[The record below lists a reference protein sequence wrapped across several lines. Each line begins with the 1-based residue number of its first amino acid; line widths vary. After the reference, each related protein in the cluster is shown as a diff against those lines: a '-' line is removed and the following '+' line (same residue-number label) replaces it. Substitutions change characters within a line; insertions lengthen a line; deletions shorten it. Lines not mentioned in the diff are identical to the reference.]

1 MAEEAYSLVSVPRKS
16 NNAGRATGK
25 KGYIVLFR
33 WDDVATFTKDAKGV
47 KVTAFAFAEG
57 KKPIAVYATQS
68 TINIYDTAEGDPDA
82 RGFIQH
88 VDFEHPGS
96 EVEFKE
102 FLNNN
107 VNENLGAIVI
117 NCAGD
122 ECKIAGTPCTPL
134 SFSTAEGQDNNEAN
148 KTTINLASALRG
160 DTLGVISKALIP
172 KTDNDEINTILGL
185 TGTGQESSQGGGV

>member
-1 MAEEAYSLVSVPRKS
+1 MADEYAFISVPRKS

-47 KVTAFAFAEG
+47 RVTAFSFAES
-57 KKPIAVYATQS
+57 KKPIAVYTTQS

-82 RGFIQH
+82 RGFIHH

-117 NCAGD
+117 NCAGED
-122 ECKIAGTPCTPL
+122 CKIAGTPCTPL
-134 SFSTAEGQDNNEAN
+134 SISTAEGQDNNEAN
-148 KTTINLASALRG
+148 KTTINMASTLRG
-160 DTLGVISKALIP
+160 DTLGVIAKSLIP
-172 KTDNDEINTILGL
+172 VTDDDDINTILGL
-185 TGTGQESSQGGGV
+185 TGTGSSQGGGV

>member
-1 MAEEAYSLVSVPRKS
+1 MSGEYAFISVPRKS

-25 KGYIVLFR
+25 KNYIYLFR
-33 WDDVATFTKDAKGV
+33 WDDVKTFTKDEKGV
-47 KVTAFAFAEG
+47 RVTAFALQAD
-57 KKPIAVYATQS
+57 KKPIGVYATQS

-82 RGFIQH
+82 RGFIHH

-117 NCAGD
+117 NCAGED
-122 ECKIAGTPCTPL
+122 CKIAGTPCTPL
-134 SFSTAEGQDNNEAN
+134 SISTAEGQDNNEAN
-148 KTTINLASALRG
+148 KTTINLASTLRG
-160 DTLGVISKALIP
+160 DTLGVIAKSLIP
-172 KTDNDEINTILGL
+172 LTDDDTINTVLAL
-185 TGTGQESSQGGGV
+185 TGAESSQGGGV

>member
-1 MAEEAYSLVSVPRKS
+1 MAGKYAFISVPRKS

-25 KGYIVLFR
+25 KNYIYLFR
-33 WDDVATFTKDAKGV
+33 WEDVKTFTKDEKGV
-47 KVTAFAFAEG
+47 RVTAFALQAE
-57 KKPIAVYATQS
+57 KKPIGVYATQS

-82 RGFIQH
+82 RGFIHH

-117 NCAGD
+117 NCAGED
-122 ECKIAGTPCTPL
+122 CKIAGTPCTPL
-134 SFSTAEGQDNNEAN
+134 SISTAEGQDNNEAN
-148 KTTINLASALRG
+148 KTTINLASSLRG
-160 DTLGVISKALIP
+160 DTLGVIAKSLIP
-172 KTDNDEINTILGL
+172 LTDDETINTVLAL
-185 TGTGQESSQGGGV
+185 TGAESSQGGGL

>member
-1 MAEEAYSLVSVPRKS
+1 MAGEYAFISVPRKS

-25 KGYIVLFR
+25 KNYIYLFR
-33 WDDVATFTKDAKGV
+33 WEDVKTFTKDEKGV
-47 KVTAFAFAEG
+47 RVTAFALKAE
-57 KKPIAVYATQS
+57 KKPIGVYATQS

-82 RGFIQH
+82 RGFIHH

-117 NCAGD
+117 NCAGED
-122 ECKIAGTPCTPL
+122 CKIAGTPCTPL
-134 SFSTAEGQDNNEAN
+134 SISTAEGQDNNEAN
-148 KTTINLASALRG
+148 KTTINLASTLRG
-160 DTLGVISKALIP
+160 DTLGVIAKSLIP
-172 KTDNDEINTILGL
+172 LTDDDTINTVLAL
-185 TGTGQESSQGGGV
+185 TGAESSQGGGV

>member
-1 MAEEAYSLVSVPRKS
+1 MAGEYAFISVPRKS

-25 KGYIVLFR
+25 KNYIYLFR
-33 WDDVATFTKDAKGV
+33 WDDVKTFTKDEKGV
-47 KVTAFAFAEG
+47 RVTAFAFQAE
-57 KKPIAVYATQS
+57 KKPIGVYATQS

-82 RGFIQH
+82 RGFIHH

-117 NCAGD
+117 NCAGED
-122 ECKIAGTPCTPL
+122 CKIAGTPCTPL
-134 SFSTAEGQDNNEAN
+134 SISTAQGQDNNEAN
-148 KTTINLASALRG
+148 KTTINLASSLRG
-160 DTLGVISKALIP
+160 DTLGVIAKSLIP
-172 KTDNDEINTILGL
+172 LTDDDTINTVLAL
-185 TGTGQESSQGGGV
+185 TGAESSQGGGV

>member
-1 MAEEAYSLVSVPRKS
+1 MADEYAFISVPRKS

-47 KVTAFAFAEG
+47 RVTAFSFAES
-57 KKPIAVYATQS
+57 KKPIAVYTTQS

-82 RGFIQH
+82 RGFIHH

-117 NCAGD
+117 NCAGED
-122 ECKIAGTPCTPL
+122 CKIAGTPCTPL
-134 SFSTAEGQDNNEAN
+134 SISTAEGQDNNEAN
-148 KTTINLASALRG
+148 KTTIKLASSLRG
-160 DTLGVISKALIP
+160 DTLGVIAKSLIP
-172 KTDNDEINTILGL
+172 LTDDDTINTVLAL
-185 TGTGQESSQGGGV
+185 TGAESSQGGGV

>member
-1 MAEEAYSLVSVPRKS
+1 MAEAYSLISVPRKS

-25 KGYIVLFR
+25 KNYIVLFR
-33 WDDVATFTKDAKGV
+33 WDDVAQFTKDDKGV
-47 KVTAFAFAEG
+47 RVTAFQFAEG
-57 KKPIAVYATQS
+57 KTPIGIYATQS

-82 RGFIQH
+82 RGFIHH
-88 VDFEHPGS
+88 VDFEVPGS

-107 VNENLGAIVI
+107 VNENLGAIVV

-122 ECKIAGTPCTPL
+122 DCKIAGTPCTPL
-134 SFSTAEGQDNNEAN
+134 SMSTAEGQDNNEAN

-160 DTLGVISKALIP
+160 DTLGVIAKSLIP
-172 KTDNDEINTILGL
+172 KTDDDSINTVLGL
-185 TGTGQESSQGGGV
+185 TGTGSQGGGV

>member
-1 MAEEAYSLVSVPRKS
+1 MSETAYSLVSVPRKS

-25 KGYIVLFR
+25 KNYIVLFR
-33 WDDVATFTKDAKGV
+33 WDDVATFTKDDKGV
-47 KVTAFAFAEG
+47 RVTAFALAQD
-57 KKPIAVYATQS
+57 KKPVGIYATQS
-68 TINIYDTAEGDPDA
+68 TINVYETAEGDDDA

-96 EVEFKE
+96 ELEFKE

-122 ECKIAGTPCTPL
+122 DCKVAGTPCTPL
-134 SFSTAEGQDNNEAN
+134 KMSSAEGQDNNEAN
-148 KTTINLASALRG
+148 KTTIQLATSLRG
-160 DTLGVISKALIP
+160 DTLGIIAKSLIP
-172 KTDNDEINTILGL
+172 ETDNDEINTILGL
-185 TGTGQESSQGGGV
+185 GTQSSQGLGV

>member
-1 MAEEAYSLVSVPRKS
+1 MADEYAFISVPRKS

-47 KVTAFAFAEG
+47 RVTAFSFAES
-57 KKPIAVYATQS
+57 KKPIAVYTTQS

-82 RGFIQH
+82 RGFIHH

-117 NCAGD
+117 NCAGED
-122 ECKIAGTPCTPL
+122 CKIAGTPCTPL
-134 SFSTAEGQDNNEAN
+134 SISTAEGQDNNEAN
-148 KTTINLASALRG
+148 KTTINMASSLRG
-160 DTLGVISKALIP
+160 DTLGVIAKSLIP
-172 KTDNDEINTILGL
+172 LTDDDTINTVLGL
-185 TGTGQESSQGGGV
+185 TGAESSQGGGV

>member
-1 MAEEAYSLVSVPRKS
+1 MADEYAFISVPRKS

-47 KVTAFAFAEG
+47 RVTAFSFAES
-57 KKPIAVYATQS
+57 KKPIAVYTTQS

-82 RGFIQH
+82 RGFIHH

-117 NCAGD
+117 NCAGED
-122 ECKIAGTPCTPL
+122 CKIAGTPCTPL
-134 SFSTAEGQDNNEAN
+134 SISTAEGQDNNEAN
-148 KTTINLASALRG
+148 KTTINMASTLRG
-160 DTLGVISKALIP
+160 DTLGVIAKSLIP
-172 KTDNDEINTILGL
+172 VTDDEDINTILGL
-185 TGTGQESSQGGGV
+185 TGTESSQGGGV

>member
-1 MAEEAYSLVSVPRKS
+1 MAEEYAFISVPRKS

-25 KGYIVLFR
+25 KNYIYLFR
-33 WDDVATFTKDAKGV
+33 WDDVATFIKDKKGV
-47 KVTAFAFAEG
+47 RVTAFQFAES
-57 KKPIAVYATQS
+57 KKPIGVYATQS
-68 TINIYDTAEGDPDA
+68 TINIYDTAEGDDDA

-117 NCAGD
+117 NCSGD
-122 ECKIAGTPCTPL
+122 DCKIAGTPCTPL
-134 SFSTAEGQDNNEAN
+134 KMSTAEGQDNNEAN
-148 KTTINLASALRG
+148 KTTINLASSLRG
-160 DTLGVISKALIP
+160 DTLGVIAKSLIP
-172 KTDNDEINTILGL
+172 LTDDDTINTVLGL
-185 TGTGQESSQGGGV
+185 TGGESSQGGGV

>member
-1 MAEEAYSLVSVPRKS
+1 MADEYTFISVPRKS

-33 WDDVATFTKDAKGV
+33 WDDVAKFTKDAKGV
-47 KVTAFAFAEG
+47 RVTAFSFAEG
-57 KKPIAVYATQS
+57 KKPIAVYTTQS

-82 RGFIQH
+82 RGFIHH

-117 NCAGD
+117 NCAGED
-122 ECKIAGTPCTPL
+122 CKIAGTPCTPL
-134 SFSTAEGQDNNEAN
+134 SISTAEGQDNNEAN
-148 KTTINLASALRG
+148 KTTINMASTLRG
-160 DTLGVISKALIP
+160 DTLGVIAKSLIP
-172 KTDNDEINTILGL
+172 VTDDEDINTILGL
-185 TGTGQESSQGGGV
+185 TGTGSQGGGV

>member
-1 MAEEAYSLVSVPRKS
+1 MAGEYAFISVPRKS

-25 KGYIVLFR
+25 KNYIYLFR
-33 WDDVATFTKDAKGV
+33 WEDVKTFTKDEKGV
-47 KVTAFAFAEG
+47 RVTAFALQAE
-57 KKPIAVYATQS
+57 KKPIGVYATQS

-82 RGFIQH
+82 RGFIHH

-117 NCAGD
+117 NCAGED
-122 ECKIAGTPCTPL
+122 CKIAGTPCTPL
-134 SFSTAEGQDNNEAN
+134 SISTAEGQDNNEAN
-148 KTTINLASALRG
+148 KTTINMASTLRG
-160 DTLGVISKALIP
+160 DTLGVIAKSLIP
-172 KTDNDEINTILGL
+172 VTDDDDINTILGL
-185 TGTGQESSQGGGV
+185 TGTGSSEGGGV

>member
-1 MAEEAYSLVSVPRKS
+1 MAGEYAFISVPRKS

-25 KGYIVLFR
+25 KNYIVLFR
-33 WDDVATFTKDAKGV
+33 WDDVATFTKDEKGV
-47 KVTAFAFAEG
+47 RVTAFALQAG
-57 KKPIAVYATQS
+57 KKPIGVYATQS
-68 TINIYDTAEGDPDA
+68 TINPYETAEGDDDA

-117 NCAGD
+117 NCAGSD
-122 ECKIAGTPCTPL
+122 CKIAGTPCTPL
-134 SFSTAEGQDNNEAN
+134 SMSTAEGQDNNEAN
-148 KTTINLASALRG
+148 KTTINLASSLRG
-160 DTLGVISKALIP
+160 DTLGVIAKSLIP
-172 KTDNDEINTILGL
+172 LTDDDTINTVLGL
-185 TGTGQESSQGGGV
+185 TGAESSQGGGV

>member
-1 MAEEAYSLVSVPRKS
+1 MADEYAFISVPRKS

-47 KVTAFAFAEG
+47 RVTAFSFAES
-57 KKPIAVYATQS
+57 KKPIAVYTTQS

-82 RGFIQH
+82 RGFIHH

-117 NCAGD
+117 NCAGED
-122 ECKIAGTPCTPL
+122 CKIAGTPCTPL
-134 SFSTAEGQDNNEAN
+134 KMSTAEGQDNNEAN
-148 KTTINLASALRG
+148 KTTINLASSLRG
-160 DTLGVISKALIP
+160 DTLGVIAKSLIP
-172 KTDNDEINTILGL
+172 LTDDDTINTVLGL
-185 TGTGQESSQGGGV
+185 TGAESSQGGGV

>member
-1 MAEEAYSLVSVPRKS
+1 MAGEYAFISVPRKS

-25 KGYIVLFR
+25 KNYIYLFR
-33 WDDVATFTKDAKGV
+33 WEDVKTFTKDEKGV
-47 KVTAFAFAEG
+47 RVTAFALQAE
-57 KKPIAVYATQS
+57 KKPIGVYATQS

-82 RGFIQH
+82 RGFIHH

-117 NCAGD
+117 NCAGED
-122 ECKIAGTPCTPL
+122 CKIAGTPCTPL
-134 SFSTAEGQDNNEAN
+134 SISTAEGQDNNEAN
-148 KTTINLASALRG
+148 KTTINLASTLRG
-160 DTLGVISKALIP
+160 DTLGVIAKSLIP
-172 KTDNDEINTILGL
+172 LTDDDTINTVLAL
-185 TGTGQESSQGGGV
+185 TGAESSQGGGV

>member
-1 MAEEAYSLVSVPRKS
+1 MDGEYAFISVPRKS

-25 KGYIVLFR
+25 KNYIYLFR
-33 WDDVATFTKDAKGV
+33 WDDVATFIKDKKGV
-47 KVTAFAFAEG
+47 RVTAFQFAES
-57 KKPIAVYATQS
+57 KKPIGVYATQS
-68 TINIYDTAEGDPDA
+68 TINIYDTAEGDDDA

-117 NCAGD
+117 NCSGD
-122 ECKIAGTPCTPL
+122 DCKIAGTPCTPL
-134 SFSTAEGQDNNEAN
+134 KMSTAEGQDNNEAN
-148 KTTINLASALRG
+148 KTTINLASSLRG
-160 DTLGVISKALIP
+160 DTLGVIAKSLIP
-172 KTDNDEINTILGL
+172 LTDDDTINTVLGL
-185 TGTGQESSQGGGV
+185 TGAESSQGGGV

>member
-1 MAEEAYSLVSVPRKS
+1 MAGEYAFISVPRKS

-25 KGYIVLFR
+25 KNYIVLFR
-33 WDDVATFTKDAKGV
+33 WDDVATFTKDEKGV
-47 KVTAFAFAEG
+47 RVTAFQFAEG
-57 KKPIAVYATQS
+57 KKPIGIYATQS
-68 TINIYDTAEGDPDA
+68 TINVYETAEGDDDA

-122 ECKIAGTPCTPL
+122 DCKIAGTPCTPL
-134 SFSTAEGQDNNEAN
+134 KMSTAEGQDNNEAN
-148 KTTINLASALRG
+148 KTTINLASSLRG
-160 DTLGVISKALIP
+160 DTLGVIAKSLIP
-172 KTDNDEINTILGL
+172 LTDDDTINTVLGL
-185 TGTGQESSQGGGV
+185 TGAESSQGGGV

>member
-1 MAEEAYSLVSVPRKS
+1 MAGEYAFISVPRKS

-25 KGYIVLFR
+25 KNYIYLFR
-33 WDDVATFTKDAKGV
+33 WDDVKTFTKDEKGV
-47 KVTAFAFAEG
+47 RVTAFAFQAE
-57 KKPIAVYATQS
+57 KKPIGVYATQS
-68 TINIYDTAEGDPDA
+68 TINIYDTAEGDDDA

-107 VNENLGAIVI
+107 VNENMGAIVI

-122 ECKIAGTPCTPL
+122 DCKIAGTPCTPL
-134 SFSTAEGQDNNEAN
+134 KMSTAEGQDNNEAN
-148 KTTINLASALRG
+148 KTTINLASSLRG
-160 DTLGVISKALIP
+160 DTLGVIAKSLIP
-172 KTDNDEINTILGL
+172 VTDDDEINTILGL
-185 TGTGQESSQGGGV
+185 TGTESSQGGGV

>member
-1 MAEEAYSLVSVPRKS
+1 MAEAYSLISVPRKS

-25 KGYIVLFR
+25 KNYIVLFR
-33 WDDVATFTKDAKGV
+33 WDDVAQFTKDDKGV
-47 KVTAFAFAEG
+47 RVTAFQFAEG
-57 KKPIAVYATQS
+57 KTPIGIYATQS

-82 RGFIQH
+82 RGFIHH
-88 VDFEHPGS
+88 VDFEVPGS

-122 ECKIAGTPCTPL
+122 DCKIAGTPCTPL
-134 SFSTAEGQDNNEAN
+134 SMSTAEGQDNNEAN
-148 KTTINLASALRG
+148 KTTINLASTLRG
-160 DTLGVISKALIP
+160 DTLGVITKSLIP
-172 KTDNDEINTILGL
+172 ETDDDSINTVLGL
-185 TGTGQESSQGGGV
+185 TGAGGSQGGGV